1 MFLPADHATARDAMF
16 APLPSECDW
25 SEASL
30 SMQKLRAMTT
40 DEVLDACKGVELEC
54 GKVLNLHLDSVICD
68 QDVIHATFTA
78 VLEADVEN
86 FNDLAWRSL
95 IANLLDLDLD
105 AIQGISVESG
115 STIVRTEVEVEPDPI
130 VGEGVVVFDDA
141 AGAMSALVTDDGEAM
156 KCFRIPAVAQTG
168 NGTLVAFAEG
178 RTSKKCLDSTSRE
191 IMFRRSMDGGK
202 TFGEVAIAAG
212 NSTYPVRVAGPIPS
226 RASLPPRLTPFI
238 SET

>member
-1 MFLPADHATARDAMF
+1 MDG
-16 APLPSECDW
+16 
-25 SEASL
+25 
-30 SMQKLRAMTT
+30 
-40 DEVLDACKGVELEC
+40 DED
-54 GKVLNLHLDSVICD
+54 
-68 QDVIHATFTA
+68 
-78 VLEADVEN
+78 
-86 FNDLAWRSL
+86 
-95 IANLLDLDLD
+95 
-105 AIQGISVESG
+105 
-115 STIVRTEVEVEPDPI
+115 
-130 VGEGVVVFDDA
+130 GEGNFTMRSIPAENSAPSVAAPAAALFSVFDDA